1 MKTIKII
8 ATVTAIALT
17 TYSTAFQKTPITSMN
32 EHGLKSVAED
42 RFAIGMEASAV
53 NTLPVLTTSTTLTSA
68 TSTTTK
74 AETTSTSTSTTTTTT
89 STTTTETTTTTT
101 TEPVTEPAPT
111 ETTSIE
117 ATYPVCEEERIEG
130 DNSYWANPSKYVLDY
145 SGLTYSYTADE
156 DYLYFDN
163 ITISRRDYILLC
175 NCVANEYGCADY
187 VPTYERSLVCEVLF
201 NRLNAG
207 CASDLYGVVTAQN
220 QFTGCGKYADAETFV
235 GVAESSQVQDAVC
248 MYLDNCDSDT
258 YYQEGYM
265 FFNGDNVWNYFRIS
279 Y

>member
-68 TSTTTK
+68 LT
-74 AETTSTSTSTTTTTT
+74 TSTTTTTT
-89 STTTTETTTTTT
+89 STTTTEATTTTT
-101 TEPVTEPAPT
+101 TELATEPAPT

-117 ATYPVCEEERIEG
+117 VTYPVCEEERMEG

-187 VPTYERSLVCEVLF
+187 VPAYERSLVCEVLF

-207 CASDLYGVVTAQN
+207 CASDLYGVVTARN

>member
-1 MKTIKII
+1 M
-8 ATVTAIALT
+8 
-17 TYSTAFQKTPITSMN
+17 
-32 EHGLKSVAED
+32 
-42 RFAIGMEASAV
+42 
-53 NTLPVLTTSTTLTSA
+53 
-68 TSTTTK
+68 
-74 AETTSTSTSTTTTTT
+74 
-89 STTTTETTTTTT
+89 
-101 TEPVTEPAPT
+101 
-111 ETTSIE
+111 
-117 ATYPVCEEERIEG
+117 EG

-163 ITISRRDYILLC
+163 ITILRRDYILLC
-175 NCVANEYGCADY
+175 NCVANEYGSADY

-207 CASDLYGVVTAQN
+207 CASDLYGAVTAQN

>member
-1 MKTIKII
+1 MKTTKII
-8 ATVTAIALT
+8 AAVTAITLV
-17 TYSTAFQKTPITSMN
+17 TYSTAFQKTPLADIS
-32 EHGLKSVAED
+32 EYGLKSVAEE
-42 RFAIGMEASAV
+42 RFTMGMELLTM
-53 NTLPVLTTSTTLTSA
+53 NTLPVFTTSTTLTST

-74 AETTSTSTSTTTTTT
+74 AKTTNTSTTTTTT
-89 STTTTETTTTTT
+89 TTVTTTSATATTQL
-101 TEPVTEPAPT
+101 VTEPAPI

-117 ATYPVCEEERIEG
+117 VPYPVYEEEKAEG
-130 DNSYWANPSKYVLDY
+130 DNGYWANPSKYVLDY
-145 SGLTYSYTADE
+145 SDLTYSYTADE

-163 ITISRRDYILLC
+163 ITISWRDYILLC

-207 CASDLYGVVTAQN
+207 CASDLYGVITARN
-220 QFTGCGKYADAETFV
+220 QFSGCSRYADASTFV